1 MRRHVNGWGRALF
14 DRRFEQWVK
23 SGILPRHG
31 LINPEAGAGE
41 MFSILMGLAAG
52 RRYSACDGPNADIRY
67 GDLAFHLRSKEAKVC
82 DELADDSE

>member
-1 MRRHVNGWGRALF
+1 
-14 DRRFEQWVK
+14 
-23 SGILPRHG
+23 
-31 LINPEAGAGE
+31 